1 MTTRKRLTPALL
13 AGAVALLIAAV
24 GASVSSAGT
33 VKSAPGLHSFH
44 GKVSAVSTK
53 NKALRIT
60 RTGRSSVRFKVTSS
74 TTYEHVSGLSS
85 LHRGDAVEVKAR
97 KVDGAWVARKIEGPE
112 NEAGDDRGGH
122 GNEPGDDHGK
132 DG

>member
-1 MTTRKRLTPALL
+1 MITTKRLTPALL
-13 AGAVALLIAAV
+13 AGAIALLIAAV
-24 GASVSSAGT
+24 GAGVSSA
-33 VKSAPGLHSFH
+33 KSTPGLHSFH

-53 NKALRIT
+53 NKALRIS

-97 KVDGAWVARKIEGPE
+97 KVDGAWVARKIEGPQ
-112 NEAGDDRGGH
+112 NEAGDDKGGH
-122 GNEPGDDHGK
+122 GNEPGDDHGN

>member
-13 AGAVALLIAAV
+13 AGVLALLIAAV

-33 VKSAPGLHSFH
+33 VKSAPGVHSFH
-44 GKVSAVSTK
+44 GTVSAVSTK
-53 NKALRIT
+53 NKALRIK
-60 RTGRSSVRFKVTSS
+60 RSGRPGVRFVVTSS
-74 TTYEHVSGLSS
+74 TSYDHASGLSG

-97 KVDGAWVARKIEGPE
+97 KVNGTWVARKVESPQNQNE
-112 NEAGDDRGGH
+112 NET
-122 GNEPGDDHGK
+122 EPGDDHGH